1 MRALKRKWKLYWT
14 CKFHFLGVFLTSTH
28 APTKR
33 PASRPL
39 HRSHSALWTLT
50 SAELLPKSNPVTD
63 WHRQAGTR
71 LSLGPRTHRAR
82 QPDKSACPALHLTEN
97 DYICRV
103 RQIVIQPLN
112 TMGSFWNKTKVFFK
126 SRGWRIFWSLF
137 VIAVFVNLF
146 VQTLHRPMDWFR
158 VVLLITLPIL
168 VIRRVFEIVQ
178 AIKSKTKDQ

>member
-1 MRALKRKWKLYWT
+1 
-14 CKFHFLGVFLTSTH
+14 
-28 APTKR
+28 
-33 PASRPL
+33 
-39 HRSHSALWTLT
+39 
-50 SAELLPKSNPVTD
+50 
-63 WHRQAGTR
+63 
-71 LSLGPRTHRAR
+71 
-82 QPDKSACPALHLTEN
+82 
-97 DYICRV
+97 
-103 RQIVIQPLN
+103 
-112 TMGSFWNKTKVFFK
+112 MGSFWDKTKVFFE